1 MSYIVIKTVRGRR
14 YLYEQRTW
22 REGKKVRSES
32 RYLGPADGGVR
43 SPSQRS
49 RRKGI
54 GTRIA
59 ELIAAN
65 MLSDEERGAL
75 AAERFAE
82 RVDAYQREQFGET
95 ATERQ
100 DRERESF
107 LAGLHERYGL
117 TMGARN
123 AAPVETAPAT
133 GRTPDAAPPA
143 GEAGAQSPSADGP
156 AADAGAVVSW

>member
-14 YLYEQRTW
+14 YVYEQQTW

-32 RYLGPADGGVR
+32 RYLGPADGGAR
-43 SPSQRS
+43 SPSQRN

-54 GTRIA
+54 GTRVA

-65 MLSDEERGAL
+65 MLSDEERGTL

-82 RVDAYQREQFGET
+82 RVDAYQRERFGET

-100 DRERESF
+100 DREREAF

-117 TMGARN
+117 TVGARN
-123 AAPVETAPAT
+123 PAPVDAAPAT
-133 GRTPDAAPPA
+133 GRTPDAGPQT
-143 GEAGAQSPSADGP
+143 GEASAQSEAADGP
-156 AADAGAVVSW
+156 AADATEPS